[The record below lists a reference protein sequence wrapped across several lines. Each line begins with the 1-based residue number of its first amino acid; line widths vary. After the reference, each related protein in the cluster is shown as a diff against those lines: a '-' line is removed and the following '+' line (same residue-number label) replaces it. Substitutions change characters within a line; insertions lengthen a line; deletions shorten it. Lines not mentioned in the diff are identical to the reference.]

1 MNVIGDMRPC
11 RGAVLV
17 EVLALAALAGCPS
30 SSAPRDGAGVT
41 RDVSADRSVAD
52 SSGDDLKGKSDHGPV
67 PDRPRPDMP
76 TPDMPE
82 PDIPPPDMMQPD
94 LPPPDMMQPDMMV
107 HDLPLPDMF
116 KPPAWSWI
124 AGSGSADYIRDVT
137 LDSAGNAYI
146 QGTLQSS
153 FIMGS
158 VTVNKQGMADLYVAK
173 ISPLGTPLWA
183 VNFPSSWS
191 IWGHGIALGP
201 TGSIYVTGKFFKTA
215 TFGSTKLTATTGGSA
230 DGDLFVAKL
239 SPSGVPLWAV
249 KAGGHKYDISRG
261 IAVDQAGNAY
271 ITGTFAGSGSFGSH
285 KVSSNSDD
293 HDLFVAKLS
302 SLGTWQW
309 VQTAGAKPA
318 DEGRGVSLDAAGNV
332 YVTGVIS
339 GQVTLGGV
347 TLKPPCAPAMLVA
360 KLAPD
365 GKVLWAKTN
374 SGAASQSTAP
384 TGLTVSGSTL
394 TLLAQGS
401 GAVGLDSTTVTPPGT
416 SKYLY
421 LARLDTGG
429 KVLWAKAYGG
439 TASTDQITPWYIT
452 LGLGGATHLLAE
464 FKGTVTVGAQKI
476 TSTSGSKTEL
486 LLLKLNNAG
495 ANLWHRAIQGTLM
508 VDNTVRYGM
517 AVDTVDCIRLGGT
530 FAYTT
535 ATTKTITLHGKT
547 HTSNGSA
554 DIFMWNHCP

>member
-1 MNVIGDMRPC
+1 MNAIGDMRPC
-11 RGAVLV
+11 RGAAMV
-17 EVLALAALAGCPS
+17 VLALAALAGCPS

-76 TPDMPE
+76 APDMPE
-82 PDIPPPDMMQPD
+82 PD

-249 KAGGHKYDISRG
+249 KAGGNKYDISRG

-318 DEGRGVSLDAAGNV
+318 DEGRGVSLDVAGNI

-416 SKYLY
+416 S
-421 LARLDTGG
+421 
-429 KVLWAKAYGG
+429 
-439 TASTDQITPWYIT
+439 
-452 LGLGGATHLLAE
+452 
-464 FKGTVTVGAQKI
+464 
-476 TSTSGSKTEL
+476 TSGSKTEL

-495 ANLWHRAIQGTLM
+495 AHLWHQAIQGTLM